1 MDQHLTEEQLILSYY
16 SEAAGEA
23 DVEHH
28 LAACAACREEYRRL
42 QLVLNSLDSPVP
54 ERSANY
60 EAQVWAKLAPA
71 IPKRSWWSWLRTERW
86 LPITAI
92 AGLIVAAF
100 LAGRYTKTPS
110 GPQVASSTQVRE
122 RILVV
127 AVGDHLETS
136 QMVLAEI
143 VNLRGNEDEVDFST
157 ERQLADTLVDANR
170 LYRQT
175 AVANGN
181 TGMASVLDD
190 LEPVLVEIARGPDR
204 LSGAELDALRQR
216 IESQGLLFKIRVIGS
231 QMRERGNTPMPQTN
245 ETRL

>member
-16 SEAAGEA
+16 GESFPEPGIDA
-23 DVEHH
+23 H
-28 LAACAACREEYRRL
+28 LAACSACREEYRRL
-42 QLVLNSLDSPVP
+42 QLVLNSVESQVP
-54 ERSANY
+54 ERSPDY
-60 EAQVWAKLAPA
+60 EARVWKKLAPSIA
-71 IPKRSWWSWLRTERW
+71 RRRWGWLRYERW
-86 LPITAI
+86 LPLTAM
-92 AGLIVAAF
+92 AGLILVAF
-100 LAGRYTKTPS
+100 LAGRYTQPLP
-110 GPQVASSTQVRE
+110 GPQVVSMPQVRE

-143 VNLRGNEDEVDFST
+143 VNLPDEDEVDFST
-157 ERQLADTLVDANR
+157 EKGLADTLVNANR

-181 TGMASVLDD
+181 TGMASVLDE

-204 LSGAELDALRQR
+204 LTGTELEALRQR

-231 QMRERGNTPMPQTN
+231 QMRERGDKPMPQQN